1 MFLFTKVG
9 IVVLPIGV
17 AYLFLVGPQLLP
29 ERHKVGEVTERHQLG
44 DCVFEVVVEQGS
56 PLVGQAAQDSG
67 LKRNFAIEILR
78 IFRGEQPIDPPL
90 AGIEMAE
97 NDVSLIRAPREQ
109 LFQVRDAEGLSML
122 PDLAHGRPG
131 DRGET
136 FLVEAIVMP
145 GSMLEGSTLASST
158 FRQRYNATVLCMKK
172 RERLFRRRMGSVSL
186 DQGDTLLLSATREAI
201 QGLKRDPDFIVAEE
215 LEAEAFRHEKIPLV
229 LAILVGVIGTAWL
242 GWLTLATAAVSG
254 MILLVF
260 TGCLPVGELH
270 ESIRWDICSRWPASS
285 PSAWPWTTRERLR
298 ASRPGSSRRRWA
310 DPHGRCWASSTR

>member
-1 MFLFTKVG
+1 
-9 IVVLPIGV
+9 
-17 AYLFLVGPQLLP
+17 
-29 ERHKVGEVTERHQLG
+29 
-44 DCVFEVVVEQGS
+44 
-56 PLVGQAAQDSG
+56 
-67 LKRNFAIEILR
+67 
-78 IFRGEQPIDPPL
+78 
-90 AGIEMAE
+90 
-97 NDVSLIRAPREQ
+97 
-109 LFQVRDAEGLSML
+109 VRDAEGLRIL
-122 PDLAHGRPG
+122 PDLTHGRPG

-270 ESIRWDICSRWPASS
+270 ESIRWDICSCWPASS

-298 ASRPGSSRRRWA
+298 ASRLDDHADDGPTPTGDAGHLRRADGRDDPDLEQRQPRPHAPDRRRR
-310 DPHGRCWASSTR
+310 PSSCP